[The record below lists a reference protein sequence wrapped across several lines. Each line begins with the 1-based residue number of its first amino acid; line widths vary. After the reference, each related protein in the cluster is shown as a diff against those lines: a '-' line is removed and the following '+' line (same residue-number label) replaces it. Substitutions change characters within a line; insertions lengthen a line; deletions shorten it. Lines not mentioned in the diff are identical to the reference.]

1 MHVAQSVQRLWDNDM
16 HKTKLKEPRS
26 KSDFERHSL
35 SAFRSLRKSATHSRR
50 DGAPGRPARSS
61 SNRTIAIC
69 AALKPVWRMIS
80 STPTGIGPS
89 ASSTSARSFS
99 PGGGIADRPG
109 ASASGAPRGVRT
121 PPSGASAPRTSAAS
135 VTSVGAVLEHD
146 IAAGGARVE
155 RRARNGEGQPAHFV
169 GEASADQ
176 RAGALRRFDHDQPEC
191 HAGDKTIAARKILR
205 PRLPAERHFRNDGA
219 AALGDVVT
227 QAGILGRVGDV
238 EAAGRPARQRCRSK
252 DCPDARPCRCRA

>member
-135 VTSVGAVLEHD
+135 VTSVAPLRPRPTRVPCRRQDDCGAENPAP
-146 IAAGGARVE
+146 AAASRTAFPKRRR
-155 RRARNGEGQPAHFV
+155 RRARRCRHTGRH
-169 GEASADQ
+169 S
-176 RAGALRRFDHDQPEC
+176 RAGRGRR
-191 HAGDKTIAARKILR
+191 
-205 PRLPAERHFRNDGA
+205 
-219 AALGDVVT
+219 
-227 QAGILGRVGDV
+227 GR
-238 EAAGRPARQRCRSK
+238 RPARQWCRSK